1 MQSLLNAWLRL
12 LALHNHFLVLK
23 RGIKIILWLFGRL
36 YFDLTYIHVIS
47 YIQVI
52 SEQHPKSLLI
62 LDDVW
67 SFDVAQAFAV
77 RCRTMVTSRNAAV
90 ANGILTP
97 QIYSVSVS
105 EGTCTSVNSIS

>member
-1 MQSLLNAWLRL
+1 M
-12 LALHNHFLVLK
+12 
-23 RGIKIILWLFGRL
+23 
-36 YFDLTYIHVIS
+36 S
-47 YIQVI
+47 YSQPFQVI

-77 RCRTMVTSRNAAV
+77 RCRTMVTSRNASV
-90 ANGILTP
+90 ANGVLTP

-105 EGTCTSVNSIS
+105 EGTVAPCSNYMYIQNICMHNSTI

>member
-1 MQSLLNAWLRL
+1 MY
-12 LALHNHFLVLK
+12 V
-23 RGIKIILWLFGRL
+23 
-36 YFDLTYIHVIS
+36 
-47 YIQVI
+47 QVI

-77 RCRTMVTSRNAAV
+77 RCCTMVTSRNAAV

-97 QIYSVSVS
+97 QIYNVSVS
-105 EGTCTSVNSIS
+105 EGTNLNGILWAVMNLNTIATDIIQIIPYMVMAL

>member
-1 MQSLLNAWLRL
+1 MVQVSYITRYRSLR
-12 LALHNHFLVLK
+12 HD
-23 RGIKIILWLFGRL
+23 I
-36 YFDLTYIHVIS
+36 TYTYTIHVAALSHKI
-47 YIQVI
+47 YLQVI
-52 SEQHPKSLLI
+52 SDQHPNSLLI

-67 SFDVAQAFAV
+67 SVDVAQAFAV

-105 EGTCTSVNSIS
+105 EGTVAGMHTTMHLMHLH

>member
-1 MQSLLNAWLRL
+1 MLRL
-12 LALHNHFLVLK
+12 
-23 RGIKIILWLFGRL
+23 GTCIGIILWLFGRL
-36 YFDLTYIHVIS
+36 YFDLTYIIS

-105 EGTCTSVNSIS
+105 EGTCTFTSVNGIS

>member
-1 MQSLLNAWLRL
+1 MVSYCSTWCIVHVHMYLTEEGHILLYMYIVVY
-12 LALHNHFLVLK
+12 VLQH
-23 RGIKIILWLFGRL
+23 LL
-36 YFDLTYIHVIS
+36 YF
-47 YIQVI
+47 QVI

-77 RCRTMVTSRNAAV
+77 RCRTMVTSRNAGV

-105 EGTCTSVNSIS
+105 EGIIHVPPSPVN